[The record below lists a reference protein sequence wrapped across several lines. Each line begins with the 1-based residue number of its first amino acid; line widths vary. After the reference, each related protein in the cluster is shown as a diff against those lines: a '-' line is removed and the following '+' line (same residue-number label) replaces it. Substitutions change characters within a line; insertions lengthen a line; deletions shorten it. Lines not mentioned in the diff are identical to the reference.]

1 MQSPRLNH
9 PASNHPD
16 LPHERFR
23 TVLLFGAPGSGK
35 GTQGK
40 ALGSVPRFFHC
51 ACGDVFRQ
59 IDTRTRLGQAFLA
72 YSSRG
77 ELVPDEVSIE
87 LWQESIR
94 KNVDA
99 FHFKPDIDRLVLDGI
114 PRNVHQAQLM
124 EAHIIVEKVF
134 HLSCPDRA
142 QLVARLKKR
151 ALRDNRLDDANE
163 SVIRHRLETYEA
175 ETRPVLAHYG
185 PEVVQAIDATA
196 APARVLWEILGG
208 ILANPALVPDE
219 AVDLPM
225 VNGST
230 PGRATAVLAG
240 AAVAAR

>member
-1 MQSPRLNH
+1 MQSPRLNT
-9 PASNHPD
+9 PTLTSSPD
-16 LPHERFR
+16 GIAPERFR

-59 IDTRTRLGQAFLA
+59 IDTRTRLGQAFLH

-99 FHFKPDIDRLVLDGI
+99 FRFKPDIDRLVLDGI
-114 PRNVHQAQLM
+114 PRNVNQARLL
-124 EAHIIVEKVF
+124 EAHIQVEKVF

-151 ALRDNRLDDANE
+151 ALRENRLDDANE

-175 ETRPVLAHYG
+175 ETKPVLDHYG
-185 PEVVQAIDATA
+185 KAMVQEIDAMET
-196 APARVLWEILGG
+196 PARVLWEILGG
-208 ILANPALVPDE
+208 ILATPSVAPVAMPPRFAAAGLEPTWADPVAVIAL
-219 AVDLPM
+219 
-225 VNGST
+225 
-230 PGRATAVLAG
+230 
-240 AAVAAR
+240 

>member
-1 MQSPRLNH
+1 MQSPRLN
-9 PASNHPD
+9 PTVPTPD
-16 LPHERFR
+16 ISHERFR
-23 TVLLFGAPGSGK
+23 TVLIFGAPGSGK

-40 ALGSVPRFFHC
+40 ALGSVPRFYHC

-59 IDTRTRLGQAFLA
+59 IDTRTKLGQAFLS

-94 KNVDA
+94 KNVDS
-99 FHFKPDIDRLVLDGI
+99 FRFKPDLDRLVLDGI
-114 PRNVHQAQLM
+114 PRNVNQARLM
-124 EAHIIVEKVF
+124 EAHIQVEKVF

-175 ETRPVLAHYG
+175 ETKPVLAYYG
-185 PEVVQAIDATA
+185 SDVVQEIDATA
-196 APARVLWEILGG
+196 TPARVLWEILGG
-208 ILANPALVPDE
+208 ILATPAMAPDE
-219 AVDLPM
+219 AVDPLPM
-225 VNGST
+225 GNASAS
-230 PGRATAVLAG
+230 GRGTAVLAG
-240 AAVAAR
+240 AEVAAP